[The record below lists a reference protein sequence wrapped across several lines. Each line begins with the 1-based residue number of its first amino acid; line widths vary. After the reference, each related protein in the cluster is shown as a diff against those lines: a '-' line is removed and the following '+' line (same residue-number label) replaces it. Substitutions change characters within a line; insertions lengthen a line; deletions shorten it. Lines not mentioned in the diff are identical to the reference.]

1 MAQSEARAWWA
12 DVQHLRDG
20 YERTDEARRRADEA
34 DLAARRA
41 TRERRGVE
49 AEVSSMLS
57 GPRRSPAAPRRV
69 SGPEPAPRRV
79 PEPDSAPDFAS
90 RTDPAPR
97 SASRPDRAPRSASR
111 PDRAPRSASRPDP
124 ASHLA
129 SRPDPASHLAS
140 RPDPASHL
148 ASRPDSAPRSASRPD
163 PAPRSASGPDP
174 ASQVASRTDPAPRL
188 APQPDLAPRRGAH
201 ADGRFAGEP
210 SSGPR
215 VKGSAT
221 PGRRTVE
228 IRGRTVPAPMVPR
241 PIASD
246 RRRPPRRAIERVG
259 ARPDRVA
266 MWALLM
272 GLMLILVA
280 IGTADTPA
288 FVALT
293 LR

>member
-1 MAQSEARAWWA
+1 MAHSEARAWWA

-41 TRERRGVE
+41 IRERRGVE

-57 GPRRSPAAPRRV
+57 TPRRSTSAARRV
-69 SGPEPAPRRV
+69 SGPVPGPRRT
-79 PEPDSAPDFAS
+79 PDSDPATQLVSRSDDALASRSDDAAQFAS
-90 RTDPAPR
+90 RSD
-97 SASRPDRAPRSASR
+97 D
-111 PDRAPRSASRPDP
+111 
-124 ASHLA
+124 
-129 SRPDPASHLAS
+129 
-140 RPDPASHL
+140 
-148 ASRPDSAPRSASRPD
+148 
-163 PAPRSASGPDP
+163 
-174 ASQVASRTDPAPRL
+174 APRL

-201 ADGRFAGEP
+201 VDGRFATEP
-210 SSGPR
+210 SGRPR

-228 IRGRTVPAPMVPR
+228 IRGRTVPAPPVPR
-241 PIASD
+241 SLELD

-259 ARPDRVA
+259 GRPDRVA

-280 IGTADTPA
+280 IGTADSPA
-288 FVALT
+288 VVALT

>member
-1 MAQSEARAWWA
+1 MAQSQARAWWA

-41 TRERRGVE
+41 MRERRVVE
-49 AEVSSMLS
+49 AEVSSVRS
-57 GPRRSPAAPRRV
+57 APRRSPGPPVPRRV
-69 SGPEPAPRRV
+69 SGPEAAPRRV
-79 PEPDSAPDFAS
+79 SEAEAAPRRGSGPEAAPHRVSEAEAAPRRGSEPDTRQRFG
-90 RTDPAPR
+90 
-97 SASRPDRAPRSASR
+97 
-111 PDRAPRSASRPDP
+111 SRPDP
-124 ASHLA
+124 
-129 SRPDPASHLAS
+129 
-140 RPDPASHL
+140 
-148 ASRPDSAPRSASRPD
+148 
-163 PAPRSASGPDP
+163 
-174 ASQVASRTDPAPRL
+174 VPRL
-188 APQPDLAPRRGAH
+188 AFEPDLAPRRGDH
-201 ADGRFAGEP
+201 TDSRTTGEL
-210 SSGPR
+210 SAVPR

-241 PIASD
+241 MVEVD
-246 RRRPPRRAIERVG
+246 RRRPPRRAIDRVG
-259 ARPDRVA
+259 GRPDRVA

-272 GLMLILVA
+272 GLLLILVA

>member
-41 TRERRGVE
+41 VRERRSVE

-57 GPRRSPAAPRRV
+57 GPRRSPAPAMPRRV
-69 SGPEPAPRRV
+69 SGPEAAGRRGQASDPAPHHV
-79 PEPDSAPDFAS
+79 PEPEPGLAS
-90 RTDPAPR
+90 PA
-97 SASRPDRAPRSASR
+97 
-111 PDRAPRSASRPDP
+111 DP
-124 ASHLA
+124 ASRLA
-129 SRPDPASHLAS
+129 SQADF
-140 RPDPASHL
+140 
-148 ASRPDSAPRSASRPD
+148 
-163 PAPRSASGPDP
+163 
-174 ASQVASRTDPAPRL
+174 
-188 APQPDLAPRRGAH
+188 APRRGGH
-201 ADGRFAGEP
+201 ADARLASDGAGA
-210 SSGPR
+210 PR

-221 PGRRTVE
+221 PGRRIIE

-241 PIASD
+241 PIESD

-259 ARPDRVA
+259 GRPDRVA

-280 IGTADTPA
+280 IGTADSPA
-288 FVALT
+288 VVSLF